1 MDPTECTE
9 CFVGIDV
16 AAAHLD
22 VAVRPSG
29 AAWRASNDPTGQA
42 EVAARVAALAPALVV
57 LEASGG
63 YEAAVAAEL
72 RAAGLPV
79 AVVNPR
85 QARDF
90 AKAVG
95 QLAKTDALDAA
106 LLARFAE
113 AVKPAARPGPTAED
127 AELKAL
133 VARRRQV
140 VELRTAETQ
149 RGRVAHPTVRP
160 LIEAHLTWLGE
171 QLAELERQIA
181 AAIAAS
187 PTWRA
192 TALLLVSVPGI
203 GAVVAATLLADLPE
217 LGTLTRQEVAALVG
231 VAPLNRDSGGQRGRR
246 GTWGGRATVRAALY
260 MATITAIT
268 HNQPLAAFRAR
279 LLAAGKPP
287 KVALVACMHKLL
299 TVANAMLRDGQP
311 WRDPTPTPT
320 PTP

>member
-1 MDPTECTE
+1 MEAPER
-9 CFVGIDV
+9 FVGIDV

-22 VAVRPSG
+22 VAVRPDG
-29 AAWRASNDPTGQA
+29 AAWRAANDPAGQA
-42 EVAARVAALAPALVV
+42 EVAARVAALAPTLVV

-72 RAAGLPV
+72 RAAGVPV

-113 AVKPAARPGPTAED
+113 AVRPEARPGPTAAD
-127 AELKAL
+127 AALKAL

-140 VELRTAETQ
+140 VELRAAETQ
-149 RGRVAHPTVRP
+149 RGRVAHPSVRP
-160 LIEAHLTWLGE
+160 LIGAHLAWLGA

-187 PTWRA
+187 PSWQA
-192 TALLLVSVPGI
+192 AAALLVSVPGI
-203 GAVVAATLLADLPE
+203 GAVVAATLVADLPE
-217 LGTLTRQEVAALVG
+217 LGALTRQEVAALVG

-246 GTWGGRATVRAALY
+246 GTWGGRGTVRAALY
-260 MATITAIT
+260 MATITAVV
-268 HNQPLAAFRAR
+268 HNKPLAAFRDR

-299 TVANAMLRDGQP
+299 TIVNAMLRDGTP
-311 WRDPTPTPT
+311 WTDPTPTTAPT
-320 PTP
+320 P

>member
-1 MDPTECTE
+1 MDRPE

-22 VAVRPSG
+22 VAVRPDG
-29 AAWRASNDPTGQA
+29 TAWRVANDAAGQA
-42 EVAARVAALAPALVV
+42 DLAARLTEVAPTLVV

-72 RAAGLPV
+72 RAAGVAV

-85 QARDF
+85 HARDF

-113 AVKPAARPGPTAED
+113 AVRPEARPGPTAAD

-133 VARRRQV
+133 VARRRQL

-149 RGRVAHPTVRP
+149 RERVAHPTVRP
-160 LIEAHLTWLGE
+160 QIAAHLAWLGE

-187 PTWRA
+187 PTWQA
-192 TALLLVSVPGI
+192 AAALLVSVPGV

-217 LGTLTRQEVAALVG
+217 LGALTRQEVAALVG

-260 MATITAIT
+260 MATITAVT
-268 HNQPLAAFRAR
+268 HNRPLAAFRAR

-287 KVALVACMHKLL
+287 KVALVACMRKLL
-299 TVANAMLRDGQP
+299 TVVNAMLRDRRP
-311 WRDPTPTPT
+311 WTDPTPTPAQT
-320 PTP
+320 P